1 VKFKKRSEE
10 QRRCVL
16 RKARGLNG
24 AQKSKTETASKAWTL
39 FFTMMVLLAAGLSR
53 ALSSNTLSPP
63 ALRGQLI
70 YRKGE
75 SASDRPIT
83 AVVGSS
89 EIQAKLIPCAS
100 CHGRDGRGRPE
111 GSVVPPSIRWE
122 DLIRPRRIALGG
134 ERIPYNERLLI
145 RAITMGFDPQGK
157 PLNVAMPRYALSQAD
172 AQDLI
177 AYLKVLSADY
187 DPGLTDDI
195 VRIGALLPPNSRY
208 PGQAAAIQSALMGYF
223 SDLNKGGG
231 LYGRKIEL
239 ICRELPPE
247 PNQVAE
253 TYQEFLQKNQVFAL
267 LASYM
272 AGAERQTMELLEEEQ
287 VPLIGAWTLL
297 PEAKSSSNSHLF
309 YLDAGLLGQSESLAA
324 FALEGY
330 ARIGGKLAFVSSGD
344 ELSRAA
350 LTAARSK
357 LERSPWTT
365 SEEVKGPEDASSAHA
380 LTHQLSASGVNVLFL
395 ALRESQLLEL
405 LKAIKRAAWNPVL
418 LIPGS
423 LYSGE
428 ARMLQS
434 FPGEIY
440 LALSSLPSDQAP
452 DASVEYH
459 QLELEYGL
467 PRTHLAAQFAAL
479 AEARI
484 LTEGLK
490 LAGHDLAREKL
501 LQSLEGLYDFPTGF
515 SSPVTFGPTRRT
527 GSSQFHIVTVDPAT
541 GRLMEVNH
549 SAK

>member
-1 VKFKKRSEE
+1 
-10 QRRCVL
+10 
-16 RKARGLNG
+16 
-24 AQKSKTETASKAWTL
+24 
-39 FFTMMVLLAAGLSR
+39 MMVLLAAGLSR

-177 AYLKVLSADY
+177 AYLKALSADY

-272 AGAERQTMELLEEEQ
+272 AGARKTNY
-287 VPLIGAWTLL
+287 GT
-297 PEAKSSSNSHLF
+297 
-309 YLDAGLLGQSESLAA
+309 
-324 FALEGY
+324 
-330 ARIGGKLAFVSSGD
+330 
-344 ELSRAA
+344 SR
-350 LTAARSK
+350 
-357 LERSPWTT
+357 
-365 SEEVKGPEDASSAHA
+365 
-380 LTHQLSASGVNVLFL
+380 
-395 ALRESQLLEL
+395 
-405 LKAIKRAAWNPVL
+405 
-418 LIPGS
+418 
-423 LYSGE
+423 
-428 ARMLQS
+428 
-434 FPGEIY
+434 
-440 LALSSLPSDQAP
+440 
-452 DASVEYH
+452 
-459 QLELEYGL
+459 
-467 PRTHLAAQFAAL
+467 
-479 AEARI
+479 
-484 LTEGLK
+484 
-490 LAGHDLAREKL
+490 
-501 LQSLEGLYDFPTGF
+501 
-515 SSPVTFGPTRRT
+515 RRT
-527 GSSQFHIVTVDPAT
+527 GSANRRVDPPSGSQIILKLTPVLSRLRTSWTIGISGRVCT
-541 GRLMEVNH
+541 GRVRENRRKTRICKLRR
-549 SAK
+549 